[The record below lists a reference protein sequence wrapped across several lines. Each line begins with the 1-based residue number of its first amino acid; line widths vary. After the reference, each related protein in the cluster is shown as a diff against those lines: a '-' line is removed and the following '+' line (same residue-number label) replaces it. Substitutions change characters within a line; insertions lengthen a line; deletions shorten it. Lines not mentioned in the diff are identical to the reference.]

1 MPGVLRTNFN
11 PFYKEQNNMFAKIL
25 AFVMAAPQHVARAN
39 DNDALIPEVWAPE
52 ALMTLMS
59 NTIMASLVHRD
70 FSADVASFGDVVNTS
85 RPADFTGERKTDLDN
100 VTDQD
105 AVSANIRVPLDQHFH
120 ISFVIND
127 GELTK
132 ALPDLLQRYME
143 PAARELAE
151 SIDRVLTGQAAQLL
165 ANQVGEADSVTS
177 LNVDEYVL
185 DADQSLNDNRAPKS
199 RRYLVMSSRFN
210 RAALGAEIVTH
221 ADKRGDGGAA
231 LEDARV
237 GKIYGFDSFMD
248 QNVPYVDVT
257 EAETDVGVTDG
268 AESKGDTVI
277 EATNLIANVLN
288 TGGEYITIEGSPY
301 LHRVSSAAA
310 DTLATDFTLVEG
322 LKADVASGAAVT
334 LYMSCDVDASAQTGS
349 VFAAGYSKRITL
361 DGFAANKGPQV
372 GQIITFDKGASS
384 HSYTVIAV
392 TETSTTV
399 HEVLLDRPLDA
410 AVADAAVCFPG
421 PAGSRNL
428 GFTRDAIALV
438 SRPLVLVPSSSG
450 ANSAVAN
457 FDGLSMRVTMQY
469 DSKAQGHRVTFDLLC
484 GVAILDER
492 LAVVVNS

>member
-1 MPGVLRTNFN
+1 
-11 PFYKEQNNMFAKIL
+11 MFAKTL
-25 AFVMAAPQHVARAN
+25 AVVLAAPQYVARAN
-39 DNDALIPEVWAPE
+39 DNTALIPEVWAPE

-59 NTIMASLVHRD
+59 NTIMGSLVHRD
-70 FSADVASFGDVVNTS
+70 FSDNVASFGDVVNTS
-85 RPADFTGERKTDLDN
+85 RPADFTGKRKTDADN
-100 VTDQD
+100 VVDQD
-105 AVSANIRVPLDQHFH
+105 ASSPNIRVPLDQHFH
-120 ISFVIND
+120 VSFVIKD

-132 ALPDLLQRYME
+132 ALPNLLERYME

-151 SIDRVLTGQAAQLL
+151 SIDRVLTGQVARLL

-185 DADQSLNDNRAPKS
+185 DADEKLNDNRAPAAN
-199 RRYLVMSSRFN
+199 RYLVMSTRFN

-237 GKIYGFDSFMD
+237 GKIYGFNSFMD
-248 QNVPYVDVT
+248 QNVPYVSVSD
-257 EAETDVGVTDG
+257 AEIADGTPGVTDG
-268 AESKGDTVI
+268 AEVKGATVV
-277 EATNLIANVLN
+277 ETTVTTTEVVTA
-288 TGGEYITIEGSPY
+288 GGEYVTIAGSAY
-301 LHRVSSAAA
+301 LHRIASAADNAGDA
-310 DTLATDFTLVEG
+310 DITLVEG
-322 LKADVASGAAVT
+322 LTADVPAGAAVT
-334 LYMSCDVDASAQTGS
+334 VYKAAATNGAQ
-349 VFAAGYSKRITL
+349 AADYSKEISV

-372 GQIITFDKGASS
+372 GQILTWGTGVSS

-392 TETSTTV
+392 TKTSTT
-399 HEVLLDRPLDA
+399 EYAVLLDRPLDSA
-410 AVADAAVCFPG
+410 IADNDLVYPG
-421 PAGSRNL
+421 PAGSRNI

-469 DSKAQGHRVTFDLLC
+469 GSKSQGHRVTFDLLC